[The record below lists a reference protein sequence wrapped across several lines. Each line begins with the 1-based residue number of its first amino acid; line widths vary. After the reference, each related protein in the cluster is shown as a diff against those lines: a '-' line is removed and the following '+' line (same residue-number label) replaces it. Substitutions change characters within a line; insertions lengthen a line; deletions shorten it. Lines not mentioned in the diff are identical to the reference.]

1 MDEKMIYNDLKSK
14 VYNVLSDVVFENLN
28 QKDVPVEEQK
38 KLMDQAIEWWQ
49 THFWEE

>member
-1 MDEKMIYNDLKSK
+1 MEDKMIYNELKSK
-14 VYNVLSDVVFENLN
+14 VYNTLSTVVFENLH
-28 QKDVPVEEQK
+28 QKDIPVEEQK